1 MKESKAS
8 PPIASSPPAPATS
21 PLLDVSFL
29 PLAKQKPPPAQ
40 AHPLSARPRCCAGPL
55 PFPSPFFIL
64 RIQAFLIPREEI
76 ASSLKAIVARGLR
89 GLVVSPGRAEGGLAA
104 MRWWARAPAVLAAAA
119 VLWLIAAAA
128 TGNADADAGEFE
140 RAFPIVEPD
149 YGHTKLRLAKEG
161 LEAIQ
166 RIKTPIAAASVIGPY
181 RSGKSFLLNQLLSL
195 SCDKGFG
202 VGHMRDTKTKGI
214 WVWGTPIELDI
225 DGSIVSVLYLD
236 TEGFESVGKSNV
248 YDDRIFAL
256 ATVLSSVLIYNLPET
271 IREADISRLS
281 FAVEI
286 AEEFYGRF

>member
-1 MKESKAS
+1 MGSKS
-8 PPIASSPPAPATS
+8 W
-21 PLLDVSFL
+21 
-29 PLAKQKPPPAQ
+29 
-40 AHPLSARPRCCAGPL
+40 
-55 PFPSPFFIL
+55 
-64 RIQAFLIPREEI
+64 
-76 ASSLKAIVARGLR
+76 
-89 GLVVSPGRAEGGLAA
+89 GLVVVLVICVD
-104 MRWWARAPAVLAAAA
+104 WAVLGSA
-119 VLWLIAAAA
+119 LP
-128 TGNADADAGEFE
+128 DPEDFE

-149 YGHTKLRLAKEG
+149 SGHTKLQLSREG

-166 RIKTPIAAASVIGPY
+166 RINTPIAAISVIGPY
-181 RSGKSFLLNQLLSL
+181 RSGKSFTLNQLLNL

-214 WVWGTPIELDI
+214 WVWGTPVEMTI
-225 DGSIVSVLYLD
+225 DGTKVSVLYLD

-286 AEEFYGRF
+286 AEEFYGRSFLCF